1 MIILLV
7 TLVICIMSGI
17 YLRNP
22 KNGESVEDLES
33 ILYVNEPEDSEPKEE
48 EKTEDDSESEVMED
62 LDTEEVDSKYEE
74 ECKKDAF
81 DILKE
86 VNDEK

>member
-7 TLVICIMSGI
+7 TLVICIMPGV

-33 ILYVNEPEDSEPKEE
+33 ILYVNEPEDSSPKEE
-48 EKTEDDSESEVMED
+48 EKTEDDSESEVIED